1 MVVHHTR
8 RIGPAPTSPS
18 TSRALHSVAGAEPS
32 LWKRPS
38 LEAASKALLRSG
50 STCSEDA
57 KTLFVVLSFLAPCEK
72 LPKDLLIRGSTPR
85 RRWNRHG
92 EMEEVAAIDAGLV
105 SELGSLLSDTPRLND
120 AFHELVQL
128 SAVSKV
134 SSHIY
139 IIDND
144 VAARV
149 RESLCPEMIVF
160 WREQALMVTYRA
172 IPWKYTE
179 AA

>member
-1 MVVHHTR
+1 
-8 RIGPAPTSPS
+8 
-18 TSRALHSVAGAEPS
+18 
-32 LWKRPS
+32 
-38 LEAASKALLRSG
+38 
-50 STCSEDA
+50 
-57 KTLFVVLSFLAPCEK
+57 
-72 LPKDLLIRGSTPR
+72 
-85 RRWNRHG
+85 
-92 EMEEVAAIDAGLV
+92 MEEVAAIDAGLV